1 MVLRWPLQRPY
12 IWPPMQLFRFLAL
25 SVFIV
30 PLLLPSCQKET
41 FSDGALAFSTDTVIF
56 DTVFTTIGSVT
67 KQFKVYNRSSDRVV
81 ISDIA
86 LAGGTQS
93 KYRINVDG
101 RHGASIKDVEIEGND
116 SIFVFVEVTLDP
128 NNASNPMMVTDSV
141 VFITNGVMQD
151 VDLAACGWDAIF
163 QYPTDY
169 LPGLGSYS
177 VIDCNSTWNSSK
189 PIVIYGWAVV
199 DSTCTLNITEG
210 ANIFIH
216 KYSGLLVYRGG
227 TMHVQGTKDL
237 PVTFASDRI
246 DEFYRDQ
253 AGEWDRILFYE
264 GSVGNTIDHAIIKN
278 GSIGIQVNDPYS
290 NSIGTTAQLQI
301 TNTQIHNMSAVGM
314 LCYGAW
320 VTGYNN
326 VFGNAGQHSMALVYG
341 GKYNFKH
348 CTLGNNWSTGNRQS
362 PLLLVNNWFE
372 FEDGVVGNPL
382 TEAYFGNCII
392 WGSSETELSLDPVAG
407 VTFSPK
413 FDRCLLRANPD
424 DLDMTDPER
433 FANTVLNED
442 PEFVDP
448 VEEQDFSLDTLSPA
462 QDRADVLITNS
473 LPELFNDLF
482 GTPRDTPDLGAIERL
497 D

>member
-1 MVLRWPLQRPY
+1 MRLLRS
-12 IWPPMQLFRFLAL
+12 LAL
-25 SVFIV
+25 VLLV
-30 PLLLPSCQKET
+30 LPALLPSCQKET
-41 FSDGALAFSTDTVIF
+41 FSDGALAFSADTVIF

-67 KQFKVYNRSSDRVV
+67 KQFKVYNRSTDRVL

-101 RHGASIKDVEIEGND
+101 RSGVNIKDVEIEGND

-128 NNASNPMMVTDSV
+128 NNAANPMMVTDSV
-141 VFITNGVMQD
+141 VFVTNGVMQD

-177 VIDCNSTWNSSK
+177 VIDCNTVWNSTK

-199 DSTCTLNITEG
+199 DSLCTLTITEG
-210 ANIFIH
+210 TNIFIH
-216 KYSGLLVYRGG
+216 KYSGMLVYRGG
-227 TMHVQGTKDL
+227 TLHVHGTKDL

-278 GSIGIQVNDPYS
+278 GSIGIQVNDPYA
-290 NSIGTTAQLQI
+290 NSVSASPQVLI
-301 TNTQIHNMSAVGM
+301 TNTQVHNMSAVGL
-314 LCYGAW
+314 LCYGAN
-320 VTGYNN
+320 VSGYNN
-326 VFGNAGQHSMALVYG
+326 VFGNAGQHSMALVFG

-348 CTLGNNWSTGNRQS
+348 CTLGNSWSTGNRQS
-362 PLLLVNNWFE
+362 PLLLINNWFE
-372 FEDGVVGNPL
+372 YEDGLVGNAL
-382 TEAYFGNCII
+382 SEAYFGNCII
-392 WGSSETELSLDPVAG
+392 WGSNTTEVSLDPVAG
-407 VTFSPK
+407 FTFSPK
-413 FDRCLLRANPD
+413 FDRCLIRAD
-424 DLDMTDPER
+424 EEELDMTDPLK

-462 QDRADVLITNS
+462 KDRADILITNS
-473 LPELFNDLF
+473 LPELFNDLL
-482 GTPRDTPDLGAIERL
+482 GNPRFNDAAPDLGAIERVE
-497 D
+497 